1 MNEETFDDFWQSVL
15 ENDDMNEESFDDFWQ
30 SVIEYADKVGV
41 STEYIEDEF
50 ILDGELIKANI
61 NFKKQTK

>member
-1 MNEETFDDFWQSVL
+1 
-15 ENDDMNEESFDDFWQ
+15 MNEESFDDFWQ

-41 STEYIEDEF
+41 TTEYIEDEF

>member
-1 MNEETFDDFWQSVL
+1 MEETFEDFWQT
-15 ENDDMNEESFDDFWQ
+15 
-30 SVIEYADKVGV
+30 VIEYAEKAGV

-50 ILDGELIKANI
+50 ILDGELIQANI